1 MGAKAGPAKAAMAAK
16 TINERFI
23 FVQFPARP
31 VDGLLLRSDGSHELC
46 LNEKRPATD
55 HYIFIK

>member
-46 LNEKRPATD
+46 LNEKTTR
-55 HYIFIK
+55 H